1 MLRENFNCK
10 YLHYKN
16 NDSLKKKKKSMTAHI
31 KKKRKEK
38 ISKPMAKCRKELI
51 NIRVEINK
59 IKNSL

>member
-1 MLRENFNCK
+1 
-10 YLHYKN
+10 
-16 NDSLKKKKKSMTAHI
+16 MTAHI